1 MENVAVKA
9 MKLSLIV
16 FKDDNI
22 YNIYCPALN
31 LCGCGY
37 TENEAH
43 ESFNIVL
50 DEYIKYTT
58 ENKTL
63 IADLKSLGWKI
74 KENGKKLIPPK
85 MSELLQINNDLDDIF
100 NKYDF
105 NKYSIPIKMQ
115 LA

>member
-1 MENVAVKA
+1 MLKS

-31 LCGCGY
+31 LVGCGY

-43 ESFNIVL
+43 ESFNIVFE
-50 DEYIKYTT
+50 EYIRHTT

-63 IADLKSLGWKI
+63 IADLKHHGWKI
-74 KENGKKLIPPK
+74 AENGKKLIPPK
-85 MSELLQINNDLDDIF
+85 MSELLKNNNDLDNIF
-100 NKYDF
+100 NNYDF
-105 NKYSIPIKMQ
+105 NKYSIPLKMQ